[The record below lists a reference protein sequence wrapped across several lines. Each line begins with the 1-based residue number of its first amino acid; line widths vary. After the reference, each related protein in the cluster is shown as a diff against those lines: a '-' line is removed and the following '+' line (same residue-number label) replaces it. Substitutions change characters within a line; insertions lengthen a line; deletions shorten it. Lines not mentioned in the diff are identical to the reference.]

1 MSSHASIFVE
11 ASQDLDLRSFS
22 SKVFEILEMADF
34 EERESSN
41 YVDGHYFRHKT
52 NDLEIKIT
60 FADDS
65 DLDRYRFWLPI
76 SSPNETAT
84 DMAHTYAK
92 K

>member
-1 MSSHASIFVE
+1 
-11 ASQDLDLRSFS
+11 
-22 SKVFEILEMADF
+22 MADF

-92 K
+92 KLSAAGWPTFVPSVGWASKGWDGSGSRYDV